1 MQSRWLVLAFAIMTA
16 ALSTAT
22 MAASSPPAPS
32 TDAQPTAAGLPV
44 IEVDSLMKAPE
55 KYPGTIRVRGM
66 VRKVYSKKQRLG
78 LIDAHYL
85 GCCTTPCDSGSLLPV
100 TWTGDMPSIRAL
112 VLVTGET
119 RQAGGT
125 FEFVAKSLEIVPS
138 PPFVAK

>member
-1 MQSRWLVLAFAIMTA
+1 MPSRWLVICLVVLTMS
-16 ALSTAT
+16 LSTTT
-22 MAASSPPAPS
+22 MAASSPPAPN
-32 TDAQPTAAGLPV
+32 TDAQPTAVETPV
-44 IEVDSLMKAPE
+44 IEVDSLIKAPE
-55 KYPGTIRVRGM
+55 KYPGAIRVRGM
-66 VRKVYSKKQRLG
+66 VRKVYSKEQRLG

-85 GCCTTPCDSGSLLPV
+85 SCCTTPCDSGSLLPV
-100 TWTGDMPSIRAL
+100 TWTGDMPRIRAL